1 MTEKDGTT
9 EVPVSIWK
17 TLEPETEAMTLDR
30 LVSLAD
36 NDGLVRMG
44 LGLME
49 AFAQA
54 EGRILWH

>member
-9 EVPVSIWK
+9 EAPVSIGK
-17 TLEPETEAMTLDR
+17 ILEPETEAMTLDR

>member
-9 EVPVSIWK
+9 EVPASIGK
-17 TLEPETEAMTLDR
+17 ILDSEVEAMTLDR

-54 EGRILWH
+54 EGRVLWH